1 VTKGLQESVHEFERI
16 EEQIE
21 LRPILES
28 LAARPPLDAAL
39 SEQTRAR
46 VPLIFGGISV
56 ALARTF
62 KLLDAGLKAVHNQEW
77 ERAFSL
83 FRMLI

>member
-1 VTKGLQESVHEFERI
+1 M
-16 EEQIE
+16 
-21 LRPILES
+21 
-28 LAARPPLDAAL
+28 
-39 SEQTRAR
+39 
-46 VPLIFGGISV
+46 PLIFGGISV

-62 KLLDAGLKAVHNQEW
+62 KVLDAGLKAVHNQEW

>member
-1 VTKGLQESVHEFERI
+1 MHEFERI

-21 LRPILES
+21 LGPVLES

-39 SEQTRAR
+39 SEEAEAR
-46 VPLIFGGISV
+46 LPLIFGGISV

-62 KLLDAGLKAVHNQEW
+62 KLIDAELKTVHTEEW

-83 FRMLI
+83 FRLLI